1 MRILLIGSGAREH
14 AILNSLLSED
24 AEHEV
29 IVAPGNPGMNA
40 ERVEINI
47 LNPLE
52 VADLASRRNVDLVVI
67 GPEAPL
73 AAGAVDAVSQLGIPA
88 FGPARAAAQLESSKA
103 FAKQIMQQAGVPTG
117 EAIRAT
123 TLDEV
128 ENALNSF
135 GAPFV
140 VKADGLNAGKGVL
153 VTNDFQAALDHARLH
168 LKDGAVLIEEFL
180 DGKEVSLF
188 IVTDG
193 VEAVALA
200 PAQDFKRVGDND
212 SGPNTGGMGAYS
224 PLPWLEPNFT
234 SQVLNDVAIP
244 VIRTMSNVGIPFSGL
259 LYCGLI
265 ITKTGV
271 KVIEFNVRFGDPET
285 QVVLARLESP
295 LSELLLAA
303 ATGAL
308 SSVQAPRFS
317 SLDAVCVVL
326 ASEGYPESPITGRK
340 IEGLEEAANAG
351 AQILHAATTQQGNDL
366 LANGGRV
373 LSVVATGKTFAQARE
388 TAYHA
393 ISRIQL
399 QGSHYRSDIA
409 SGVDS

>member
-52 VADLASRRNVDLVVI
+52 VADLASKRNVDLVVI

-271 KVIEFNVRFGDPET
+271 KVI
-285 QVVLARLESP
+285 
-295 LSELLLAA
+295 
-303 ATGAL
+303 
-308 SSVQAPRFS
+308 
-317 SLDAVCVVL
+317 
-326 ASEGYPESPITGRK
+326 
-340 IEGLEEAANAG
+340 
-351 AQILHAATTQQGNDL
+351 
-366 LANGGRV
+366 
-373 LSVVATGKTFAQARE
+373 
-388 TAYHA
+388 
-393 ISRIQL
+393 
-399 QGSHYRSDIA
+399 
-409 SGVDS
+409 